1 MEPILLVTLV
11 LAPSLAVFAAGC
23 ILAIYRRTRSPRSIR
38 IRPEGPTRWSSSLDL

>member
-23 ILAIYRRTRSPRSIR
+23 ILAIYRRTRGPRSIG
-38 IRPEGPTRWSSSLDL
+38 IKPERSTRWSSSLDL

>member
-1 MEPILLVTLV
+1 MEPILLVTVV

-23 ILAIYRRTRSPRSIR
+23 ILAIYRRTRTPRSIR